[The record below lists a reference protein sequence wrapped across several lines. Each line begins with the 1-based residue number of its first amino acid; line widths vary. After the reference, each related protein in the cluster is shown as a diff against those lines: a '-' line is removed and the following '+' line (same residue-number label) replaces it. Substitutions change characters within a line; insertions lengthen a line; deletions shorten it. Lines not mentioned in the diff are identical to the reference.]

1 MWLKGIN
8 TLLYL
13 FILYVIVIS
22 FTPLLPL
29 YGWQGYGPA
38 GEFYYTG
45 ERIHIRYNDP
55 GFPNDKPHIF
65 IADAGRTISLLEFS
79 GHHSAVNGSNLY
91 FDFSTKTRLLGDKLL
106 VFYNSPS
113 ISFVQVVEPS
123 KGNVRVKYTC
133 NCTMELTLTL
143 WRWYFS
149 SIEDFDRPVT
159 RSLKPADELVV
170 KITEG
175 GKTFKALLVFSPT
188 PKEVE
193 ISGEIP
199 HGLNKITLRFIGREI
214 SINLVLHD
222 AASDAGW
229 IPLIDIRG
237 GNHLYP
243 VTAVVASMLY
253 LMVYKKSRGYS

>member
-1 MWLKGIN
+1 MWLKRTK

-123 KGNVRVKYTC
+123 NGNVRVKYTC
-133 NCTMELTLTL
+133 N
-143 WRWYFS
+143 
-149 SIEDFDRPVT
+149 DRPVT
-159 RSLKPADELVV
+159 RSLRPADKLVV

-175 GKTFKALLVFSPT
+175 GKTYKVLLVFSPT

-199 HGLNKITLRFIGREI
+199 YGLNKITLRFIGREI

-222 AASDAGW
+222 VASDAGW

-243 VTAVVASMLY
+243 VIAVVASMLY
-253 LMVYKKSRGYS
+253 LMVYKKSRDYS

>member
-1 MWLKGIN
+1 VWLKGIN

-29 YGWQGYGPA
+29 HGWQGYIPA

-45 ERIHIRYNDP
+45 ERIHIRYNDQGSP
-55 GFPNDKPHIF
+55 YDKPHIF
-65 IADAGRTISLLEFS
+65 IADAGRTINLLEFS
-79 GHHSAVNGSNLY
+79 GHHSAVNGSNFYL
-91 FDFSTKTRLLGDKLL
+91 DFSTKTRLLGSKLL
-106 VFYNSPS
+106 IFYNSPS

-123 KGNVRVKYTC
+123 NGNVRVKYTC

-143 WRWYFS
+143 WRRYFS
-149 SIEDFDRPVT
+149 SIDDFDRPVT
-159 RSLKPADELVV
+159 RSLKPADELTIKV
-170 KITEG
+170 TEG
-175 GKTFKALLVFSPT
+175 GKTYKALLVFSPT
-188 PKEVE
+188 PKEVK

-237 GNHLYP
+237 GNYLYP

-253 LMVYKKSRGYS
+253 LMIYKKSRGFS